1 MMRSKFLRFSIC
13 PVMNRKDHNYGNNRW
28 KVQSMTKCFGNLL
41 VPSNF
46 DSQQAKSELDI
57 Q

>member
-1 MMRSKFLRFSIC
+1 MMRSKFLRFPVC

-46 DSQQAKSELDI
+46 DSQQAKIELDI